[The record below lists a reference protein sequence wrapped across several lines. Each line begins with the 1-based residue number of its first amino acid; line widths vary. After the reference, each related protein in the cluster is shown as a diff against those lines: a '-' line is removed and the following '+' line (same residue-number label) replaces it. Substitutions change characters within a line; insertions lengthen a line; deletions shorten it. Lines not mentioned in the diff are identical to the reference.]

1 MAHLA
6 EGRAAGRIIPAGQSR
21 PMLQCAAMTARETRP
36 NAEPA
41 LPLSGYRALDLA
53 GPMGVYCGKLMA
65 DMGADVIKIEPPGGD
80 PMREIGPF
88 IDGKRGPGSSLY
100 WLHFNT
106 NKRSVTLD
114 IGSPEGVDALRKLA
128 LSSDVLLETGPPGYM
143 DTLGLGYGGLA
154 ADAPGLVYASITPF
168 GQTGPYRDY
177 KASDLVG
184 FAMGGYMY
192 VTGWPHT
199 PPTKLWGSQA
209 YNTVSNRAYIAILLA
224 LYHRTMTGEGQYIDV
239 SMQEAV
245 AATTEHVNTTYN
257 YTGEPAVRCGF
268 RHGGQFVATWRCKD
282 GYASITTNTRKAWDD
297 LRAWMDREGMAG
309 DLMDA
314 QYNDH
319 FVLRGEHSAHIEEL
333 VQAWAML
340 HTRQEITEFGQ
351 SNHHP
356 WGPAVTAD
364 EILENEQ
371 LWGRGYLTEVDS
383 VDGGSS
389 MVYPGDP
396 YRLTEFEHPVRRT
409 ATAPG
414 EHNAEIL
421 GGILGLS

>member
-1 MAHLA
+1 
-6 EGRAAGRIIPAGQSR
+6 
-21 PMLQCAAMTARETRP
+21 MTILETQP
-36 NAEPA
+36 NAQPA

-65 DMGADVIKIEPPGGD
+65 DMGADVIKVEPPGGD

-88 IDGKRGPGSSLY
+88 IDGQPGPGRSLY

-106 NKRSVTLD
+106 NKRSVTLGID
-114 IGSPEGVDALRKLA
+114 TPEGIALLRRLA
-128 LSSDVLLETGPPGYM
+128 LASDVVLETGPPSYM
-143 DTLGLGYGGLA
+143 DSLSLGYASLA
-154 ADAPGLVYASITPF
+154 ADAPGLVYASITAF
-168 GQTGPYRDY
+168 GQNGPYRDY

-184 FAMGGYMY
+184 LAMGGYMY
-192 VTGWPHT
+192 VTGWPDT
-199 PPTKLWGSQA
+199 PPTRLWGSQA
-209 YNTVSNRAYIAILLA
+209 YHTASNRAYIAILLA
-224 LYHRTMTGEGQYIDV
+224 LYHRMATGEGQYIDV

-257 YTGEPAVRCGF
+257 YTGESAVRCGF
-268 RHGGQFVATWRCKD
+268 RHGGQFVATWKCKD

-297 LRAWMDREGMAG
+297 LRAWMDRDGMAG

-314 QYNDH
+314 QYDDH

-333 VQAWAML
+333 IQAWAL
-340 HTRQEITEFGQ
+340 RHTREEITEFGQ

-356 WGPAVTAD
+356 WGPAATAN
-364 EILENEQ
+364 EILQNEQ
-371 LWGRGYLTEVDS
+371 LWGRGYLTTVES
-383 VDGGSS
+383 SDGGPS

-396 YRLTEFEHPVRRT
+396 YRLTEFQQPVRRP
-409 ATAPG
+409 APAPG
-414 EHNAEIL
+414 EHNDEIL

>member
-1 MAHLA
+1 M
-6 EGRAAGRIIPAGQSR
+6 P
-21 PMLQCAAMTARETRP
+21 AMTIPETQP
-36 NAEPA
+36 NTNPA
-41 LPLSGYRALDLA
+41 LPLNGYRVLDLS
-53 GPMGVYCGKLMA
+53 GPIGVYCGKLLA
-65 DMGADVIKIEPPGGD
+65 DMGADVIKVEPPGGD

-88 IDGKRGPGSSLY
+88 IDGKPGPGRSLY

-114 IGSPEGVDALRKLA
+114 IGTAAGAAAVRDLA
-128 LSSDVLLETGPPGYM
+128 LASDALLETGGPGYM
-143 DTLGLGYGGLA
+143 DSLALGYENLA

-168 GQTGPYRDY
+168 GQTGPYRDF

-209 YNTVSNRAYIAILLA
+209 YNTASNRAYIAILLA
-224 LYHRTMTGEGQYIDV
+224 LYHRTMTGKGQYIDV

-257 YTGEPAVRCGF
+257 YTGESAVRCGF

-297 LRAWMDREGMAG
+297 LRTWMDRDGMAG

-314 QYNDH
+314 QYDDH
-319 FVLRGEHSAHIEEL
+319 FVLRGEHSAHIEAL
-333 VQAWAML
+333 VERWAMT
-340 HTRQEITEFGQ
+340 HTRREITEFGQ

-356 WGPAVTAD
+356 WGPAATAD
-364 EILENEQ
+364 EILGNEQ
-371 LWGRGYLTEVDS
+371 LWGRSYLTTVES
-383 VDGGSS
+383 EDGGPSL
-389 MVYPGDP
+389 VYPGDP
-396 YRLTEFEHPVRRT
+396 YRLTEFEHPVRRP
-409 ATAPG
+409 APAPG
-414 EHNAEIL
+414 EHNDEIL
-421 GGILGLS
+421 GGILGHT

>member
-1 MAHLA
+1 MGFVTP
-6 EGRAAGRIIPAGQSR
+6 GRCYNAPH
-21 PMLQCAAMTARETRP
+21 MTTLGEQTNVDSAR
-36 NAEPA
+36 
-41 LPLSGYRALDLA
+41 PLSGFRALDLS

-65 DMGADVIKIEPPGGD
+65 DMGADVIKVEPPGGD
-80 PMREIGPF
+80 PMRELGPF
-88 IDGKRGPGSSLY
+88 IDGQPGPDRSLY

-114 IGSPEGVDALRKLA
+114 MNSAEGLAALRTLA
-128 LSSDVLLETGPPGYM
+128 LASDVLLETGPPGYM
-143 DTLGLGYGGLA
+143 ESMGMGYESLA
-154 ADAPGLVYASITPF
+154 AESPGLVYASITPF

-192 VTGWPHT
+192 VTGWPDT
-199 PPTKLWGSQA
+199 PPNKLWGSQA
-209 YNTVSNRAYIAILLA
+209 YHTASNRAYIAILLA
-224 LYHRTMTGEGQYIDV
+224 VYHRMMTEEGQYIDV

-268 RHGGQFVATWRCKD
+268 RHGGQFVATWKCKD
-282 GYASITTNTRKAWDD
+282 GYASITTNTRAAWDD
-297 LRAWMDREGMAG
+297 LRAWIDRDGMAG
-309 DLMDA
+309 DLMA
-314 QYNDH
+314 EQYNDH

-356 WGPAVTAD
+356 WGPAATAD
-364 EILENEQ
+364 EILTNEQ
-371 LWGRGYLTEVDS
+371 LWGRGYLTTLGS
-383 VDGGSS
+383 QDGRP
-389 MVYPGDP
+389 MVYAGDP
-396 YRLTEFEHPVRRT
+396 YRLSEFPQPVRRT
-409 ATAPG
+409 APTPG
-414 EHNAEIL
+414 EHNAEVL
-421 GGILGLS
+421 SGILGLSAADVERQD